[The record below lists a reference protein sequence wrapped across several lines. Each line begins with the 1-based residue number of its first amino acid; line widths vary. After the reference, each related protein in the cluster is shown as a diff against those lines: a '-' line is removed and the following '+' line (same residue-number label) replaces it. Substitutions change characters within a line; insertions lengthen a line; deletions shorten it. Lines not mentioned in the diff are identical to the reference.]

1 MFQTT
6 NQNITYIMSSIFIFS
21 RPLRLC
27 PKVKTII
34 AAAQHALCAVAASAS
49 ADLPKSLRRCRQA
62 PFEGRIHPGKQGFGH
77 GKTMILPW
85 TTAFYH
91 EKRWFDTDKYWFYH

>member
-6 NQNITYIMSSIFIFS
+6 NQNSYITYIMSSIFIFS

-34 AAAQHALCAVAASAS
+34 AAAQHAFCAVAASAS

-62 PFEGRIHPGKQGFGH
+62 PFEEDSPGKTGIWPWKNDDF
-77 GKTMILPW
+77 TMNNSILP
-85 TTAFYH
+85 
-91 EKRWFDTDKYWFYH
+91 